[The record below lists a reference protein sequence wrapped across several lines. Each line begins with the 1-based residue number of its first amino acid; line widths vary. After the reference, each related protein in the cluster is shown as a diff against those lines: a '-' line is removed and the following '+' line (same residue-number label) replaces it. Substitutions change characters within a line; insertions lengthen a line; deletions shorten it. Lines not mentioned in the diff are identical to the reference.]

1 MSFIPYEKFQKA
13 VELFDVVYKADKNS
27 IKKRYL
33 ELSKLHHPDTQ
44 NGDTEKFQEINDA
57 YKLLLEY
64 IENYRFSLS
73 KEEFEE
79 QYPFSQNPSKD
90 WFYSV

>member
-1 MSFIPYEKFQKA
+1 MNPIPYEKFKNA
-13 VELFDVVYKADKNS
+13 VDLFDVVYKAVKNS

-64 IENYRFSLS
+64 IENYRFSLT

-79 QYPFSQNPSKD
+79 QYLFSQNPSKD

>member
-1 MSFIPYEKFQKA
+1 MNPIPYEKFKNA

-33 ELSKLHHPDTQ
+33 ELSKLHRSDTQ

-64 IENYRFSLS
+64 IENYRFTLS

-79 QYPFSQNPSKD
+79 QYPFSRNPSKD